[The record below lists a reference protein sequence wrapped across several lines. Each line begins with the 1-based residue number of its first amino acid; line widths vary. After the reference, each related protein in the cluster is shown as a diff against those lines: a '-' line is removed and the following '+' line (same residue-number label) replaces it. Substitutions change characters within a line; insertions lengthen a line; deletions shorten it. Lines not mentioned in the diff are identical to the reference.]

1 MTDPFISRDRR
12 AYLLSDYVSETSEP
26 KDPDPLKPPK
36 KDAKEGK
43 DRSKDSGKD
52 KNDFREHNS
61 RSSQGEII
69 FAAAADAAGTDEAIA
84 RMTVGQKWA
93 KPAGLL
99 KRDPV
104 V

>member
-1 MTDPFISRDRR
+1 MADPFISRDRR
-12 AYLLSDYVSETSEP
+12 AYLLSDFVSETSEP
-26 KDPDPLKPPK
+26 KDPDPLRPK
-36 KDAKEGK
+36 KDSKESK

-52 KNDFREHNS
+52 KNDFKEHNS

-93 KPAGLL
+93 KPAELL